1 MTDPITPGSKVT
13 SSYSRAYVVGDKV
26 IMSHVEHVSERGSTT
41 VEHVSVR
48 GSTTVEHVSER
59 GSTTVS
65 ETRHVSYDSNGKVE
79 DSNEIEESKVDKK
92 V

>member
-41 VEHVSVR
+41 V
-48 GSTTVEHVSER
+48 
-59 GSTTVS
+59 S

>member
-26 IMSHVEHVSERGSTT
+26 IMSHVEHVSE
-41 VEHVSVR
+41 R

>member
-41 VEHVSVR
+41 VEHVS
-48 GSTTVEHVSER
+48 ER

-79 DSNEIEESKVDKK
+79 DSNEIEESKVDTQ

>member
-41 VEHVSVR
+41 V
-48 GSTTVEHVSER
+48 
-59 GSTTVS
+59 S
-65 ETRHVSYDSNGKVE
+65 ETRHVSYDSLANVE
-79 DSNEIEESKVDKK
+79 DSNEIEESKVDTQ